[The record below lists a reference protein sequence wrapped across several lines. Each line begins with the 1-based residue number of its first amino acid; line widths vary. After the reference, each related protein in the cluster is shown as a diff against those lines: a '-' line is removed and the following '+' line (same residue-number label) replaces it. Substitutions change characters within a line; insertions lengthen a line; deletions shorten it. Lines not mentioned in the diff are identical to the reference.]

1 MARKAF
7 ETFEAVSAVVP
18 REGGYHA
25 AIATKAIGGSGAPR
39 FHKVLEEQ
47 TFKTAREADEA
58 ATRAGRRRRSTSH
71 RRRNARRRRR
81 SDAGRSPGGSSAAH
95 RGPGRG

>member
-18 REGGYHA
+18 REGGGYYA

-39 FHKVLEEQ
+39 FNKLFEDQ
-47 TFKTAREADEA
+47 AFKTAMEADDAAAVRLTHLQGVSEDGGLVWKS
-58 ATRAGRRRRSTSH
+58 ATR
-71 RRRNARRRRR
+71 
-81 SDAGRSPGGSSAAH
+81 
-95 RGPGRG
+95 

>member
-18 REGGYHA
+18 REGGGYHA

-39 FHKVLEEQ
+39 FHKILEEQ
-47 TFKTAREADEA
+47 TFETAAKADEA
-58 ATRAGRRRRSTSH
+58 AAVHVTRLKGV
-71 RRRNARRRRR
+71 
-81 SDAGRSPGGSSAAH
+81 DEEGGLVW
-95 RGPGRG
+95 